1 MYIIHIGHLYAAEVL
16 VEDLH
21 ARIEG
26 RLVRVFRWVV
36 VVLHARRLR
45 QVVKLW
51 LPGPLLLCGEEEVL
65 VSLVPL
71 DMVAGLYGVSVGGF
85 VEYLQI
91 SRGALVAVLLLIVKV
106 LHA

>member
-1 MYIIHIGHLYAAEVL
+1 M
-16 VEDLH
+16 EDLD

-26 RLVRVFRWVV
+26 RLVGIFRGVV

-45 QVVKLW
+45 QVVKLR
-51 LPGPLLLCGEEEVL
+51 LPGSLFLCGEEEVL

-71 DMVAGLYGVSVGGF
+71 DVVAGLYRVSVGGF

-91 SRGALVAVLLLIVKV
+91 ARGALVAVLLLIIKV